1 MKAYKGFNK
10 DLQCTPGGKVFQFE
24 EGGTYERP
32 VAKLCEHG
40 FHACEDPL
48 NVFAYYPPGS
58 GSRYFEVDLDG
69 ISDERGD
76 DTKICGKKITLG
88 AEIGIPGII
97 KAHVEYVKQNVTRA
111 VEAGDAEAVSVGDKE
126 AASAGWYGSASAG
139 ESGSASAGRYGSASA
154 GEYGSA
160 VSRGSASV
168 GKNGLAVVRG
178 NNVKAKGDIG
188 TVIVICIEKPG
199 SYDIAEWKAAAV
211 DGETLKPGTWYT
223 LKNGEFVEVTDET
236 DEEG

>member
-10 DLQCTPGGKVFQFE
+10 DLQCTPNGKMFQFE

-97 KAHVEYVKQNVTRA
+97 KAHVEYVKQNVTRT
-111 VEAGDAEAVSVGDKE
+111 VEAEDAEAVAVGAKE
-126 AASAGWYGSASAG
+126 AASAGLY
-139 ESGSASAGRYGSASA
+139 GSASAGRYGSASA
-154 GEYGSA
+154 GWYGSA
-160 VSRGSASV
+160 VSRGSASA

-188 TVIVICIEKPG
+188 AVIVICIEKLN
-199 SYDIAEWKAAAV
+199 SYDVAEWKAAVV
-211 DGETLKPGTWYT
+211 DGKKIKPDTWYT
-223 LKNGEFVEVTDET
+223 LKNGEFVDVTDET
-236 DEEG
+236 DKED